1 MVAGP
6 TSPVGKQGHQASS
19 PPPAHPAPAAP
30 PPQAL
35 MDLESGSRSLQ
46 RLSRPTGFLESL
58 TFSNL
63 SFHPSDRFIPGK
75 LCLLLQL

>member
-19 PPPAHPAPAAP
+19 PPPCLPRPRSTP
-30 PPQAL
+30 QPQAL

-46 RLSRPTGFLESL
+46 RLSRPGFW
-58 TFSNL
+58 
-63 SFHPSDRFIPGK
+63 K
-75 LCLLLQL
+75 A